1 MTCKLLWKDE
11 RGADVIEYALLVCMA
26 ALVCV
31 ASFAPL
37 AEATAKTG
45 NRIAEMMATAS
56 GAVKPVRSA
65 SASAPTR
72 AQASPPAAYATSGH
86 QQEYP
91 IYLEE
96 TGAVYVV
103 YGGRVYIGQARGK
116 AEALRLAGE
125 WLKDK

>member
-1 MTCKLLWKDE
+1 MTCKQLWKDE
-11 RGADVIEYALLVCMA
+11 RGADIIEYALLVCLV

-45 NRIAEMMATAS
+45 TRVRDMMYAAS
-56 GAVKPVRSA
+56 GATKPVKA
-65 SASAPTR
+65 EPPPIL

-91 IYLEE
+91 VYWEE
-96 TGAVYVV
+96 TGAVYVG
-103 YGGRVYIGQARGK
+103 YGGRVYIGQARK
-116 AEALRLAGE
+116 KMEAVLLAGN